1 MSTSVACMRSQVAGS
16 DVLPLMIELRRELHR
31 HPELGLELPRTQG
44 AVSSR
49 LSQIEGIEVS
59 RGSAT
64 SSVVVDLVTG
74 DGPTLL
80 LRGDMDALPMQE
92 DTGLDFSSSIDGR
105 MHACGHDAHTSMLLG
120 AVHALVAARDRFSGR
135 VRFMF
140 QPGEEGHAGAAVMI
154 DEGVLDGVDAAFAL
168 HITPNMPTG
177 WVASRSGAMLASA
190 DSFTVTVHGRGGHA
204 SMPHHACDPVP
215 IAAEIVLALQTMVTR
230 TINAFDPAVL
240 TVARID
246 AGTTS
251 NVIPE
256 VATMEGTIRAV
267 SEATRSEVM
276 SGVQQVAEGIAA
288 AHGATAEVA
297 IDPGYPVTIN
307 HAGFASFA
315 AEIIREV
322 ETVDAYL
329 DAPAPVMGAED
340 FSYVLQQV
348 PGSMAFLGVCPPD
361 VEFHQAPACHSN
373 RMMLHEPAMAIGVD
387 VHTAIALA
395 YFADPRRVNPTTSS
409 Q

>member
-1 MSTSVACMRSQVAGS
+1 MSSLADGI
-16 DVLPLMIELRRELHR
+16 DVLPLMVELRRDLHA
-31 HPELGLELPRTQG
+31 HPELGLDLPRTQG
-44 AVSSR
+44 AVLDR
-49 LSQIEGIEVS
+49 LAGIEGVEVS
-59 RGSAT
+59 TGSAT

-80 LRGDMDALPMQE
+80 LRGDMDALPMHE
-92 DTGLDFSSSIDGR
+92 DTGLDFASTVDGR

-120 AVHALVAARDRFSGR
+120 AVHSLAGARERFSGR

-177 WVASRSGAMLASA
+177 WVASRAGAMLASA
-190 DSFTVTVHGRGGHA
+190 DSFTVTVRGRGGHA
-204 SMPHHACDPVP
+204 SMPHQACDPVP
-215 IAAEIVLALQTMVTR
+215 IAAEIVIALQTMVTR

-240 TVARID
+240 TVARIES
-246 AGTTS
+246 GTTS

-256 VATMEGTIRAV
+256 TATMEGTIRAV

-276 SGVQQVAEGIAA
+276 TGIQQVAEGIAA
-288 AHGATAEVA
+288 AHGATAEVE
-297 IDPGYPVTIN
+297 IDAGYPVTIN
-307 HAGFASFA
+307 HAGFAGFA
-315 AEIIREV
+315 AEVIDEIES
-322 ETVDAYL
+322 VDAYVE
-329 DAPAPVMGAED
+329 APAPVMGAED

-361 VEFHQAPACHSN
+361 LAFHEAPACHSN

-387 VHTAIALA
+387 VHTAVALA
-395 YFADPRRVNPTTSS
+395 FFADPGRVTPMR
-409 Q
+409 